1 MRNLINRILVKLG
14 LRMPQE
20 TFSTKGFGSIITQ
33 DRIVHI
39 VRATAERNET
49 ATYNCDASTAVKYG

>member
-20 TFSTKGFGSIITQ
+20 TFSTTGCK
-33 DRIVHI
+33 
-39 VRATAERNET
+39 
-49 ATYNCDASTAVKYG
+49 TYFEEYRGIMHAFLPDKVLKWNGEVWVDYLEE